1 MCSTSVRDRRSAK
14 FVVNPIGNL
23 QRCLH
28 TALLWQSWVVG
39 DLPALIP
46 SSNIIASHHAFNVT
60 SLIPVT
66 QALLRYGVGVGNQD
80 NAVRRRYGGRSARVR
95 TAVLDAAMEVLTDF
109 GWGRFSVAEVANRA
123 GVHETSIYRR
133 WGTRERLVTE
143 ALLMA
148 GDQQL
153 PIPDT
158 GSLRGDLVAFARDLA
173 QYLTTPLGAALAQAL
188 VAPVEDD
195 LAMADARTQY
205 FQARFQLASVIVN
218 RAVLRGELPDGAMTD
233 GAMALEML
241 CAPLHFRYL
250 VSHQPIDNELVHRLA
265 DLMIQALGGS
275 APRRPR
281 AEA

>member
-1 MCSTSVRDRRSAK
+1 VSD
-14 FVVNPIGNL
+14 
-23 QRCLH
+23 
-28 TALLWQSWVVG
+28 
-39 DLPALIP
+39 
-46 SSNIIASHHAFNVT
+46 
-60 SLIPVT
+60 
-66 QALLRYGVGVGNQD
+66 QD

-95 TAVLDAAMEVLTDF
+95 SAVLDATVEVLRDL
-109 GWGRFSVAEVANRA
+109 GWGQFSLAEVASRA

-133 WGTRERLVTE
+133 WGTRERLVVE
-143 ALLMA
+143 ALLLA
-148 GDQQL
+148 GDQHL

-158 GSLRGDLVAFARDLA
+158 GSLHDDLVAFARELA